1 MYKIFSQSTLA
12 AALALLAIQSQSV
25 FPRSNVVA
33 SASSGEASHLRGRPG
48 FDTLGLGEEEAT
60 SANVFGIGSLQSA
73 LSTNASEDYH
83 HDHGLDHYPLF
94 QTKNE
99 RSEEEYGSNDILL
112 SLALKKVQSDIIGSP
127 PSRKLAEGSH
137 EDDGA
142 DHGDAHDMVVHVT
155 YEHIYAIFVF
165 LITAT
170 ALGIFTSKL
179 GMVSY
184 IFCETTCAFMI

>member
-25 FPRSNVVA
+25 FPRGNVVA

-48 FDTLGLGEEEAT
+48 FDTLGLGLGEEEAT
-60 SANVFGIGSLQSA
+60 SANVFGIGSLA
-73 LSTNASEDYH
+73 ST
-83 HDHGLDHYPLF
+83 P
-94 QTKNE
+94 
-99 RSEEEYGSNDILL
+99 R
-112 SLALKKVQSDIIGSP
+112 
-127 PSRKLAEGSH
+127 RKLAEGSH